1 MDGGGNRLEGG
12 GWTEVPSMS
21 GSLEKKGGATD
32 ILK

>member
-21 GSLEKKGGATD
+21 GSLEKKVVLQ
-32 ILK
+32 IF